1 MGSFVADSKW
11 FSYGKIRVLNHVQ
24 SNIQNESEY
33 KIDKKMLTK
42 FSIVRS
48 NLL

>member
-33 KIDKKMLTK
+33 KIDKMLTK
-42 FSIVRS
+42 SSIVRS